1 MIIPVEGFEYPEPTR
16 GPVYT
21 SLLEHLDHL
30 LDHLLPL
37 ASDDGAFQILNNGRA
52 TVRILYGQGL
62 IDDAEAEA
70 LLDRVHGA
78 YREHS
83 PGGFLK

>member
-1 MIIPVEGFEYPEPTR
+1 MIIPVEGFEYPEPNR

-37 ASDDGAFQILNNGRA
+37 ASDDGALQILTAGRA
-52 TVRILYGQGL
+52 TVRTLRDLDL
-62 IDDAEAEA
+62 ITPAEHEA
-70 LLDRVHGA
+70 LLDVVHHA
-78 YREHS
+78 YRNHDQET
-83 PGGFLK
+83 PQ